1 MTGTF
6 YSELFASRA
15 PLFEFEFENA
25 LFAFAYDKP
34 PFAFALLF
42 ERPTQRHPMRPS
54 TFFGVIFSLQE
65 EHEDSSLTDDVS
77 LSLSY
82 CYFFISGWDAYATS
96 FFTLI
101 APLKASRA
109 PRYEFELEN
118 ALFALAYDK
127 PPNASAPLCERPTQ
141 RHREAV

>member
-42 ERPTQRHPMRPS
+42 ERPTQRH
-54 TFFGVIFSLQE
+54 
-65 EHEDSSLTDDVS
+65 
-77 LSLSY
+77 
-82 CYFFISGWDAYATS
+82 
-96 FFTLI
+96 
-101 APLKASRA
+101 
-109 PRYEFELEN
+109 
-118 ALFALAYDK
+118 
-127 PPNASAPLCERPTQ
+127 
-141 RHREAV
+141 REAV

>member
-54 TFFGVIFSLQE
+54 TFSSIFTLQE
-65 EHEDSSLTDDVS
+65 EHEGSSLPDDVS
-77 LSLSY
+77 LTLSY
-82 CYFFISGWDAYATS
+82 FYFLVSVWDAYAIS

-109 PRYEFELEN
+109 P
-118 ALFALAYDK
+118 
-127 PPNASAPLCERPTQ
+127 
-141 RHREAV
+141 